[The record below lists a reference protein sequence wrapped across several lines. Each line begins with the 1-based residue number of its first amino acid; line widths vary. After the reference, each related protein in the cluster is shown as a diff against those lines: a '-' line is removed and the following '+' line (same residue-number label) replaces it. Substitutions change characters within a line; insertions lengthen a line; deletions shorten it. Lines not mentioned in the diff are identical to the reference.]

1 MPFPNIGAPELIL
14 ILVIALII
22 LGPGKLPDVASSLG
36 RSVREF
42 RKAATD
48 VKESASLEPTAQSS
62 AQASSPAPATGPVA
76 PPAPNQVTTPVEPN
90 RLSEPPPTPVG
101 TGSEQHPGSA
111 SS

>member
-14 ILVIALII
+14 ILVIALIV
-22 LGPGKLPDVASSLG
+22 LGPGKLPEVASSLG

-48 VKESASLEPTAQSS
+48 VKDAASLEP
-62 AQASSPAPATGPVA
+62 PAAT
-76 PPAPNQVTTPVEPN
+76 PPANRIEGSSEPN
-90 RLSEPPPTPVG
+90 RLSQPEPAATAAPSG
-101 TGSEQHPGSA
+101 EQHQGPA